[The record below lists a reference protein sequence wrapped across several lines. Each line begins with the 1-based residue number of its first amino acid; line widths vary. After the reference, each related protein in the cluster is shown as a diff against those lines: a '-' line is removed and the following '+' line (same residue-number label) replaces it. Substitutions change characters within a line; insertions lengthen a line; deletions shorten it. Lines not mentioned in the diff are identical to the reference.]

1 MRKLPRDSH
10 DVRAASKGF
19 LTGGNGVTQPG
30 RRRGFMFEAILS
42 VRSLLLAIFI
52 LMAGS
57 GFLATLISLRLEA
70 SGAASV
76 QIGVVA
82 TAYFAGLTLGALKV
96 AGVIQRVGHIRAF
109 AAFVSVFS
117 ASTLTYAVY
126 ENVLVWTVLRFVDGL
141 CMAGVFVCIESWL
154 NERSDTRTRGSILAF
169 YMISLYAGQAIGQFL
184 LNLSDEKPSMPF
196 MASSILLSIAVV
208 PIVLTRIAGPAPT
221 QTLPLGVRRLYE
233 ASPLGVVGAVVTG
246 LMLGAFYGLGAVYV
260 RRLGLDTAA
269 TALFMSI
276 VILGGIALQWPL
288 GRLSDL
294 FDRRRVITG
303 AFAGALAVSI
313 AVSAAPAGIPL
324 FILGAL
330 FGGLTFALYPLCVAH
345 TNDRL
350 GSDERVQASGGLV
363 LAYSAGAAAGP
374 LASAGVITVFDQAG
388 LFLFI
393 AFCAAGA
400 LAFAIW
406 REGTTMPVPGDLQ
419 QPYQVLPRTTPV
431 SASLDPLAVE
441 EK

>member
-1 MRKLPRDSH
+1 
-10 DVRAASKGF
+10 
-19 LTGGNGVTQPG
+19 
-30 RRRGFMFEAILS
+30 MFEAILS

-70 SGAASV
+70 AGAAPA

-82 TAYFAGLTLGALKV
+82 TAYFGGLTLGALKG
-96 AGVIQRVGHIRAF
+96 ARVIQRVGHIRAF

-126 ENVLVWTVLRFVDGL
+126 ENVLLWTVLRFVDGL

-154 NERSDTRTRGSILAF
+154 NERSDGRTRGSILAF
-169 YMISLYAGQAIGQFL
+169 YMIFLYAGQAIGQFL
-184 LNLSDEKPSMPF
+184 LILSDEKPSMPF

-208 PIVLTRIAGPAPT
+208 PIVLTRIASPALT
-221 QTLPLGVRRLYE
+221 ETAPLGLRRLYE
-233 ASPLGVVGAVVTG
+233 ASPLGIVGAVITG

-260 RRLGLDTAA
+260 RQLGLNSAS

-288 GRLSDL
+288 GLMSDL
-294 FDRRRVITG
+294 FDRRRIITG

-313 AVSAAPAGIPL
+313 AVAFSSGGVSL

-350 GSDERVQASGGLV
+350 GADERVQASGGLV

-374 LASAGVITVFDQAG
+374 LASASVITVLGQPG

-400 LAFAIW
+400 LAFSIW
-406 REGTTMPVPGDLQ
+406 REYATLPVPGDLQ
-419 QPYQVLPRTTPV
+419 QHYQVLPRTTPV
-431 SASLDPLAVE
+431 SAALDPLAVE